1 MDPGDLEQ
9 EARKGA
15 QVAGTPV
22 RLVDT
27 GQDICL
33 GNSLLSDF
41 SNPWTGVGA
50 NHSTGGGG
58 FCVRVLR

>member
-1 MDPGDLEQ
+1 M
-9 EARKGA
+9 RKGA
-15 QVAGTPV
+15 QVAGTSV
-22 RLVDT
+22 ELVGT
-27 GQDICL
+27 GQNICL

-58 FCVRVLR
+58 FCDCVLR